1 VSTHTAVAGAPVP
14 TGSAP
19 AGEAARR
26 LNRAEQARK
35 LSVGLGLILVLITF
49 SVLSGDFLTGDNLTQ
64 IALQSSI
71 NAVIAVGMTL
81 VIITAG
87 IDLSVGSVAGLSSV
101 VGAVMMVESG
111 VPWTLAVPIA
121 VVLGIAAGLVNGA
134 LIAKVSL
141 APFVVTLG
149 TLSIFRGLAL
159 VTTDGETVFN
169 FPETFRSI
177 FAGEIGPIP
186 TPVIIALLVAGIAY
200 AIMRGTALGEH
211 IVAVGGNEE
220 AARLSGVR
228 VARVK
233 LFVYAFS
240 GFCATIAGLILIAR
254 VGAAEPIAGSGF
266 ELAAIAAAAI
276 GGASLYGGIGSIP
289 GTLIGALIL
298 GSLQNGLTLLN
309 VQAFWQQV
317 ASGIVIILAVLLDR
331 FTRGRAS

>member
-1 VSTHTAVAGAPVP
+1 MSAVATGEPVP
-14 TGSAP
+14 TGPAS
-19 AGEAARR
+19 AGEAAARI
-26 LNRAEQARK
+26 NRAEQARK
-35 LSVGLGLILVLITF
+35 LSVGLGLFLVLFTF
-49 SVLSGDFLTGDNLTQ
+49 SVLNGDFLTGDNLTQ

-71 NAVIAVGMTL
+71 NAVVAVGMTL

-101 VGAVMMVESG
+101 IAAVLMVDNG
-111 VPWTLAVPIA
+111 VAWQAAVPLA
-121 VVLGIAAGLVNGA
+121 MVLGIAAGFVNGG
-134 LIAKVSL
+134 LIAHLGL

-159 VTTDGETVFN
+159 VTTNGETVFN
-169 FPETFRSI
+169 FPTTFRDI
-177 FAGEIGPIP
+177 FGGDIGPIP
-186 TPVIIALLVAGIAY
+186 TPVIIALIVAAIAH
-200 AIMRGTALGEH
+200 AIMRGTSLGEH

-233 LFVYAFS
+233 LFVYGFS
-240 GFCATIAGLILIAR
+240 GFCAAIAGLILIAR
-254 VGAAEPIAGSGF
+254 VGAAEPIAGTGF
-266 ELAAIAAAAI
+266 ELSAIAAAAI

-298 GSLQNGLTLLN
+298 GSLQNGLTLMN

-331 FTRGRAS
+331 FTRGRAA

>member
-1 VSTHTAVAGAPVP
+1 MSAMAGSSAP
-14 TGSAP
+14 TGFAP

-35 LSVGLGLILVLITF
+35 LSVGLGLVLVLATF
-49 SVLSGDFLTGDNLTQ
+49 SLLSKDFLTGNNLSQ

-71 NAVIAVGMTL
+71 NAVVAVGMTL

-87 IDLSVGSVAGLSSV
+87 IDLAVGSVAGLTSV
-101 VGAVMMVESG
+101 IAATLMVTNGIAWELAI
-111 VPWTLAVPIA
+111 PLAVA
-121 VVLGIAAGLVNGA
+121 LGIAAGMANGG
-134 LIAKVSL
+134 LIAHLGL

-149 TLSIFRGLAL
+149 ALSIYRGLAL
-159 VTTDGETVFN
+159 VTTNGETVFN
-169 FPETFRSI
+169 FPTTFRNI
-177 FAGEIGPIP
+177 FGGDIGPIP
-186 TPVIIALLVAGIAY
+186 TPVIIALLVAGTAM
-200 AIMRGTALGEH
+200 AILRGTSLGEH

-233 LFVYAFS
+233 LFVYGFS
-240 GFCATIAGLILIAR
+240 GFCAAIAGLILIAR

-266 ELAAIAAAAI
+266 ELSAIAAAAI
-276 GGASLYGGIGSIP
+276 GGAS
-289 GTLIGALIL
+289 L

-331 FTRGRAS
+331 FTRGRAT

>member
-1 VSTHTAVAGAPVP
+1 VSMQPATAGVPSGA
-14 TGSAP
+14 AP

-35 LSVGLGLILVLITF
+35 LSVGLGLVLVLATF
-49 SVLSGDFLTGDNLTQ
+49 SVLNGDFLTGDNFTQ

-87 IDLSVGSVAGLSSV
+87 IDLSVGAVAGLSSV
-101 VGAVMMVESG
+101 VGAVMMVDNG

-121 VVLGIAAGLVNGA
+121 VALGVVAGLANGV
-134 LIAKVSL
+134 LIAYVRL

-149 TLSIFRGLAL
+149 TLSIYRGLAL
-159 VTTDGETVFN
+159 VTTNGETVFN
-169 FPETFRSI
+169 FPKPFRDV
-177 FAGEIGPIP
+177 FAGDIGPIP
-186 TPVIIALLVAGIAY
+186 TPVIIALLVAGIAF
-200 AIMRGTALGEH
+200 AILRGTSLGEH

-233 LFVYAFS
+233 LFVYGFS

-266 ELAAIAAAAI
+266 ELSAIAAAAI

-298 GSLQNGLTLLN
+298 GSLQNGLTLMN

>member
-1 VSTHTAVAGAPVP
+1 MSGQPATAGGPAP
-14 TGSAP
+14 TGAAP
-19 AGEAARR
+19 AGEAAARI
-26 LNRAEQARK
+26 NRAEQARK
-35 LSVGLGLILVLITF
+35 LSVGLGLVLVLATF
-49 SVLSGDFLTGDNLTQ
+49 SVLSGDFLTGDNLSQ

-71 NAVIAVGMTL
+71 NAVVAVGMTL

-101 VGAVMMVESG
+101 IAAVLMVEQG
-111 VPWTLAVPIA
+111 IPWPIA
-121 VVLGIAAGLVNGA
+121 VLLAIAVGIAAGLVNGG
-134 LIAKVSL
+134 LIAYVAL

-149 TLSIFRGLAL
+149 TLSIYRGLAL
-159 VTTDGETVFN
+159 VTTDGETIFN
-169 FPETFRSI
+169 FPQAFRDI
-177 FAGEIGPIP
+177 FGGDIGPIP
-186 TPVIIALLVAGIAY
+186 TPVIIALLVAGIAH
-200 AIMRGTALGEH
+200 AIMRGTSLGEH

-233 LFVYAFS
+233 LFVYGFS

-254 VGAAEPIAGSGF
+254 VGAAEPIAGAGF
-266 ELAAIAAAAI
+266 ELSAIAAAAI

-298 GSLQNGLTLLN
+298 GSLQNGLTLMN

-317 ASGIVIILAVLLDR
+317 ASGVVIILAVLLDR
-331 FTRGRAS
+331 FTRGRVT

>member
-1 VSTHTAVAGAPVP
+1 MSAHAARPGEPIP
-14 TGSAP
+14 TGPAP

-35 LSVGLGLILVLITF
+35 LSVGLGLVLVLATF
-49 SVLSGDFLTGDNLTQ
+49 SVLNGDFLTGDNFTQ

-101 VGAVMMVESG
+101 IGAVMMVDNG
-111 VPWTLAVPIA
+111 VPWTLAVPLA
-121 VVLGIAAGLVNGA
+121 VAVGVVAGLVNGV
-134 LIAKVSL
+134 LIAYVSL

-149 TLSIFRGLAL
+149 TLSIYRGLAL

-169 FPETFRSI
+169 FPQTFRDV
-177 FAGEIGPIP
+177 FAGDIGPIP
-186 TPVIIALLVAGIAY
+186 TPVIIALLVAGIAF
-200 AIMRGTALGEH
+200 AILRGTSLGEH

-233 LFVYAFS
+233 LFVYGFS

-298 GSLQNGLTLLN
+298 GALQNGLTLMN